1 MKSFYQKYKHALPAI
16 IYMVIYLV
24 WFVCIEQRAT
34 GSYTVI
40 HMKIDDHIPFC
51 EWFIIPYYLWFLYVA
66 VAIFYC
72 FFKNKQE
79 YFKTCA
85 FLGIGMTVFL
95 VVSTLWPNGHH
106 LRPYTMPR
114 DNILTTLVTFLYS
127 ADTPTNIWPSI
138 HVYNSI
144 GAHLALIRNPEL
156 GKNKIIHAGS
166 WLLCVSIIL
175 STVFLKQH
183 SMFDVITA
191 FIMAAV
197 VYQVVYHMDIVS
209 YLQAVR
215 SHRQRR
221 VRRV

>member
-1 MKSFYQKYKHALPAI
+1 MKHFYQKYKHALPAI
-16 IYMVIYLV
+16 LYCIVYLV
-24 WFVCIEQRAT
+24 WFAYVEQRNT

-40 HMKIDDHIPFC
+40 HMKIDDYIPFC
-51 EWFIIPYYLWFLYVA
+51 EWFIIPYYLWFVYVA
-66 VAIFYC
+66 VAVFYC

-85 FLGIGMTVFL
+85 FLGMTVFL
-95 VVSTLWPNGHH
+95 IVSTLWPNGHH

-114 DNILTTLVTFLYS
+114 DNILTALVSFLYS
-127 ADTPTNIWPSI
+127 ADTSTNIWPSI

-144 GAHLALIRNPEL
+144 GAHLALVRNPEF
-156 GKNKIIHAGS
+156 GRNKVLRMSS

-191 FIMAAV
+191 FIMSV
-197 VYQVVYHMDIVS
+197 IVYQTVYHMDLVN
-209 YLQAVR
+209 YLQTAR
-215 SHRQRR
+215 AHKHRK
-221 VRRV
+221 VRRA

>member
-16 IYMVIYLV
+16 IYMIIYLV
-24 WFVCIEQRAT
+24 WFVCVEQRNT
-34 GSYTVI
+34 GPYTVI
-40 HMKIDDHIPFC
+40 HMKIDDYIPFC

-66 VAIFYC
+66 AAIISC

-79 YFKTCA
+79 YFRTCA

-114 DNILTTLVTFLYS
+114 DNLLTALVTFLYS
-127 ADTPTNIWPSI
+127 TDTPTNIWPSI

-144 GAHLALIRNPEL
+144 GAHLALTRNQEL
-156 GKNKIIHAGS
+156 GKNKVLCAGS

-191 FIMAAV
+191 FIMATV
-197 VYQVVYHMDIVS
+197 VYQVVYHMDIIS

-215 SHRQRR
+215 SHRHRR

>member
-1 MKSFYQKYKHALPAI
+1 MKNFYQKYKHAIPAI
-16 IYMVIYLV
+16 AYLIIYLA
-24 WFVCIEQRAT
+24 WFAYIEQRNI
-34 GSYTVI
+34 GSYTII
-40 HMKIDDHIPFC
+40 HMKIDDYIPFC
-51 EWFIIPYYLWFLYVA
+51 EWFIIPYYLWFVYIAFA
-66 VAIFYC
+66 VFYC

-79 YFKTCA
+79 YFRTCT
-85 FLGIGMTVFL
+85 FLGVGMTVFL
-95 VVSTLWPNGHH
+95 IVSTLWPNGHH

-127 ADTPTNIWPSI
+127 VDTSTNIWPSI

-144 GAHLALIRNPEL
+144 GAHIALIRNPEF
-156 GKNKIIHAGS
+156 GRNKVLRMNS

-191 FIMAAV
+191 LIMAVV
-197 VYQVVYHMDIVS
+197 VYQTVYHMDLVS
-209 YLQAVR
+209 YLQTAR
-215 SHRQRR
+215 AHKQRR

>member
-24 WFVCIEQRAT
+24 WFVCIEQRTT
-34 GSYTVI
+34 GPYTVI

-144 GAHLALIRNPEL
+144 GAHLALIRNPQL

-183 SMFDVITA
+183 SMFDVLTA
-191 FIMAAV
+191 FIMVAV

-209 YLQAVR
+209 YLQTAR
-215 SHRQRR
+215 SHKQRR